1 MPGSPSPGPALASGS
16 YKAILSTEGVV
27 QPVRRLSR
35 LGQALCQSQ
44 RQKQETLVS
53 EVPPAEFLQNPTAR
67 QKQHWSPGSAAW
79 GLGSSSFGLLGQ
91 PPSLPQSW
99 EPAEIPTE
107 IGIKAGRSSARNELS
122 NSTSKAG
129 RGAQLLLLQSHQPA
143 SLPLSPATELCNSP
157 ASSFCFLN
165 AFKDKKKQHNYSL

>member
-53 EVPPAEFLQNPTAR
+53 EVPPTEFLQNPTAR
-67 QKQHWSPGSAAW
+67 RKQHWSPGGAA
-79 GLGSSSFGLLGQ
+79 LGSRQQQLWSAWSATQPSSELG
-91 PPSLPQSW
+91 
-99 EPAEIPTE
+99 
-107 IGIKAGRSSARNELS
+107 
-122 NSTSKAG
+122 
-129 RGAQLLLLQSHQPA
+129 A
-143 SLPLSPATELCNSP
+143 S
-157 ASSFCFLN
+157 
-165 AFKDKKKQHNYSL
+165 